1 MLTYVI
7 PILGLAK
14 LIILSFRQSL
24 GYAPD
29 ISDFRNVLGSCQA
42 FPYHPNL
49 DFTLSCIISY
59 SQGFYLHIFTDYLDF
74 TICLVFICLK

>member
-7 PILGLAK
+7 PILGMAK

-29 ISDFRNVLGSCQA
+29 ISDFRKVLGSCQA
-42 FPYHPNL
+42 VPYL
-49 DFTLSCIISY
+49 LS
-59 SQGFYLHIFTDYLDF
+59 QP
-74 TICLVFICLK
+74 